1 MNIDLPFL
9 NSPKPRK
16 KNKTKG
22 KKQVK
27 RTLISIQTE
36 HTPLEIQKMEL
47 PELIYLYEHGSSAE
61 RSMAENVLHARE
73 KWDLVMLAAPMDNEL
88 ASGAP
93 FANDRR

>member
-16 KNKTKG
+16 KKIVKG
-22 KKQVK
+22 KKPIK
-27 RTLISIQTE
+27 RTLISIKTE
-36 HTPLEIQKMEL
+36 HTPLEIQNMET
-47 PELIYLYEHGSSAE
+47 PDVIYIYEHGSSAE
-61 RSMAENVLHARE
+61 RSIAENVLHARE

>member
-1 MNIDLPFL
+1 MNLDLPFL
-9 NSPKPRK
+9 SSPQQRK
-16 KNKTKG
+16 KKKVKG
-22 KKQVK
+22 KKAK
-27 RTLISIQTE
+27 RTLISIQTD
-36 HTPLEIQKMEL
+36 HTPLEIQNMET

-61 RSMAENVLHARE
+61 RAMAENVLHARE

>member
-1 MNIDLPFL
+1 MKIDLPFL
-9 NSPKPRK
+9 NSPKQRK
-16 KNKTKG
+16 KIKG

-36 HTPLEIQKMEL
+36 HTPLEIQNMDI
-47 PELIYLYEHGSSAE
+47 PELVYLYEHGSSAE
-61 RSMAENVLHARE
+61 RAMAENVLHARE